1 MVSPSVQKRITT
13 TLFASQSLFSAS
25 SILSFTLMPIISAH
39 LGGSDTY
46 VGIPPTVVMLG
57 RAIAAYP
64 VGWLMDR
71 LGRRTGLSI
80 GYVLAALGAILCV
93 LSIQLWASLLGFSIG
108 GLFMGM
114 GRGVIEQARFV
125 AAEVYPPEQQAK
137 AIGWIVLA
145 GTFGAIGGPLLVD
158 PSGHLSA
165 SFGLHT
171 YTGPYIF
178 SAVLIAIALLLN
190 IIFLRPDPMT
200 IGQALRSQNNS
211 EESNDGRPLKEI
223 FQDRSV
229 RLGVSAMV
237 IGQLVMTLIM
247 VITPLHMNHHAH
259 GIDAISWVIMAH
271 TVGMYGLSW
280 LTGMLITR
288 FGRVPIVIMGAII
301 LAISA
306 ILTPISTQMPLLI
319 FALFLLGLGWN
330 FCFIA
335 GSSLLSESLASIE
348 RGRTQGA
355 TETGVA
361 LAASVGALSTGPIFA
376 SAGMVAICAIGL
388 AFSLALFAGTSWWKK
403 QTVLIPAED

>member
-39 LGGSDTY
+39 LGGSDAY
-46 VGIPPTVVMLG
+46 AGIPPTVVMLG

-71 LGRRTGLSI
+71 LGRRSGLSI
-80 GYVLAALGAILCV
+80 GYILATLGAILCV
-93 LSIQLWASLLGFSIG
+93 VSIQPWASLIGFSIG
-108 GLFMGM
+108 GLLMGM

-125 AAEVYPPEQQAK
+125 AAEVYPQAQQAK

-145 GTFGAIGGPLLVD
+145 GTVGAVGGPLLVD
-158 PSGHLSA
+158 PSGHLST

-178 SAVLIAIALLLN
+178 SAALIAIALLLN
-190 IIFLRPDPMT
+190 IIFLRPDPMI
-200 IGQALRSQNNS
+200 IGQALVGNTNAQDDEGRS
-211 EESNDGRPLKEI
+211 LKVI

-247 VITPLHMNHHAH
+247 VITPLHMDHHAH
-259 GIDAISWVIMAH
+259 GAKAISWVIMAH
-271 TVGMYGLSW
+271 TLGMYGLSSV
-280 LTGMLITR
+280 TGQLITR
-288 FGRVPIVIMGAII
+288 FGRVPIVIVGAII

-361 LAASVGALSTGPIFA
+361 LAASVGAISTGPIFA

-388 AFSLALFAGTSWWKK
+388 AFSLALFAGTSWWQK
-403 QTVLIPAED
+403 QTTPTQTT

>member
-1 MVSPSVQKRITT
+1 MVAPSVQKRITT
-13 TLFASQSLFSAS
+13 TLFASQGLFSAS

-39 LGGSDTY
+39 LGGSDAY
-46 VGIPPTVVMLG
+46 AGIPPTVVMLG

-71 LGRRTGLSI
+71 VGRRSGLSI
-80 GYVLAALGAILCV
+80 GYILATLGAILCV
-93 LSIQLWASLLGFSIG
+93 VSIQPWASLLGFSIG
-108 GLFMGM
+108 GLLMGM

-125 AAEVYPPEQQAK
+125 AAEVYPQAQQAK

-145 GTFGAIGGPLLVD
+145 GTFGAVGGPLLVD
-158 PSGHLSA
+158 PSGHIA
-165 SFGLHT
+165 VSFGLHT
-171 YTGPYIF
+171 HTGPYIF
-178 SAVLIAIALLLN
+178 SALLIAVALLLN
-190 IIFLRPDPMT
+190 IAFLRPDPMT
-200 IGQALRSQNNS
+200 IGQTLRDHTQTQ
-211 EESNDGRPLKEI
+211 EGIGRSLKLI

-229 RLGVSAMV
+229 RLGACAMI

-259 GIDAISWVIMAH
+259 SAKAISWVIMAH
-271 TVGMYGLSW
+271 TLGMYGLSSV
-280 LTGMLITR
+280 TGQLITR
-288 FGRVPIVIMGAII
+288 FGRVPMIIIGAII

-335 GSSLLSESLASIE
+335 GSSLLSENLMSTE

-355 TETGVA
+355 TETAIA
-361 LAASVGALSTGPIFA
+361 LAAGAGSLSTGPVFA
-376 SAGMVAICAIGL
+376 SAGIVAICAIGL
-388 AFSLALFAGTSWWKK
+388 AFSLALFAGTSRWQKR
-403 QTVLIPAED
+403 TRLTPTL